1 MAGRRPNAQNISALK
16 TKIGELS
23 QTNVFQVSFL
33 PPNSVFQFIKDEY
46 SVSYDEKFELLCNSA
61 TLPGSR
67 LATHEQ
73 TQDFYG
79 IRERYAYRKQFDE
92 TIQVSFYVDNKYDV
106 ITLFEGWQDYIMG
119 IGSGANQVSQRRL
132 LESNS
137 NYRVSY
143 PKGNNGTGYVTNI
156 FISKFEKDLRNNLL
170 EYTFTDAFPISFNS
184 MPVQYGQAEVLQM
197 TVDFAYTKYVRKVQ
211 RGPGQFN
218 NARGTV
224 VGSVNSRPGF
234 VTEEILLPSGE
245 IVTRDRRI

>member
-33 PPNSVFQFIKDEY
+33 PPGLVTNFIKNQY
-46 SVSYDEKFELLCNSA
+46 QVSYAEKFELLCNSA
-61 TLPGSR
+61 SLPGSR

-79 IRERYAYRKQFDE
+79 VRERYAYRKQFDE
-92 TIQVSFYVDNKYDV
+92 TLQLSFYVDYKYDV
-106 ITLFEGWQDYIMG
+106 ITFFEGWQDYIMG
-119 IGSGANQVSQRRL
+119 TSYNDANNRVTQKKL
-132 LESNS
+132 LTNTAT
-137 NYRVSY
+137 YRVSY
-143 PKGNNGTGYVTNI
+143 PSEYLTTI
-156 FISKFEKDLRNNLL
+156 FVSKFEKDLRNNLL

-197 TVDFAYTKYVRKVQ
+197 TVDFAYTKYVRKVS
-211 RGPGQFN
+211 RGPGQYN

-234 VTEEILLPSGE
+234 VTEEVLLPSGE